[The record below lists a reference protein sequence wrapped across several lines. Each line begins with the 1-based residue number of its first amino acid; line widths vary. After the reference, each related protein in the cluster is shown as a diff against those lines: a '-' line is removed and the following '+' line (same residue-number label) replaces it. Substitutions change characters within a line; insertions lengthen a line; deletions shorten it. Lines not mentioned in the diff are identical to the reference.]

1 MSVPHRK
8 KIPKEKK
15 MNLVSLLFLLF
26 GLCQAIP
33 NPGGIRVQLPD
44 APITI
49 NMERQKI
56 RVESPVPKMKA
67 PTARFGQPK
76 AGQGPP
82 KARFEIPKSR
92 FESTK
97 AAVKPPMA
105 MIEPPMNSQFESKQ
119 GNSFY
124 IGQRKEIFHV
134 VEMSE

>member
-1 MSVPHRK
+1 MFRTEKKSSRRK
-8 KIPKEKK
+8 QK
-15 MNLVSLLFLLF
+15 MNLISLIFLLF
-26 GLCQAIP
+26 GLCEAIP

-76 AGQGPP
+76 AGQGLP
-82 KARFEIPKSR
+82 KARFELPKPR
-92 FESTK
+92 FEPTK
-97 AAVKPPMA
+97 AAVQPPMA
-105 MIEPPMNSQFESKQ
+105 MVEPPMNSQFESKQ
-119 GNSFY
+119 GNFFY